1 MKKIYMSP
9 TVDVIELKH
18 QQTLLAGSTIG
29 LGDPGSANEAE
40 APEFE
45 IEISEPLYLEL
56 ME

>member
-1 MKKIYMSP
+1 MKKIYMRP

-18 QQTLLAGSTIG
+18 QQTLLAGS
-29 LGDPGSANEAE
+29 ANEAE

-45 IEISEPLYLEL
+45 IEIPEPPYLEL